1 MNQNSLLQQLR
12 QITAPLHER
21 IEQKNPA
28 RAILDHS
35 IGLEAYK
42 QLLLQNYAAYSRLEP
57 GIAAVLPF
65 FKADKAARLYRD
77 LVALNITPQ
86 PEPDEFE
93 INSVAEAFGAAY
105 VLEGSALGGML
116 IAKHLSQCAQLKA
129 LPSQHFFSGDKASL
143 APWKLFQQE
152 LAVRDFNEPHT
163 AELLSKARETFL
175 FFERTFEVQI
185 V

>member
-12 QITAPLHER
+12 QTTAPLHER

-35 IGLEAYK
+35 IGLEAY
-42 QLLLQNYAAYSRLEP
+42 SRLEP
-57 GIAAVLPF
+57 GIAVVLPF

-152 LAVRDFNEPHT
+152 LAVRDFNEPQT
-163 AELLSKARETFL
+163 AELLYKARESFL
-175 FFERTFEVQI
+175 LFERPFEVQI